1 MAPES
6 GIGGKNGTAIGEVS
20 EVVHG
25 VKKQPV
31 ENMRCLWP
39 KCNNT
44 LQKLI
49 KRFSITEVKFKI
61 LMFKL
66 N

>member
-6 GIGGKNGTAIGEVS
+6 GIGGKNGTVIGEVS
-20 EVVHG
+20 EFAHG

-39 KCNNT
+39 KCNNA
-44 LQKLI
+44 LKKLI
-49 KRFSITEVKFKI
+49 KQFSVTEVKFKT